1 MVTVLIKSFYRKSLH
16 LFWTFE
22 RLSRCRMWD
31 LRLRE
36 RSFSTGTSATWLG
49 SDRSWSGL
57 VLGGWG
63 GVWVTI
69 KTGVGYGSRLGVGW
83 EYSSLTILFPWHLK
97 ICVDLLNQGSCHKK
111 FPLHILEESSRLVL
125 FYLTLCVLC
134 DGLFLVRDK
143 TLWRWYV
150 HARMDLRNNCT

>member
-1 MVTVLIKSFYRKSLH
+1 
-16 LFWTFE
+16 
-22 RLSRCRMWD
+22 MWD

-83 EYSSLTILFPWHLK
+83 EYSSLTILFP
-97 ICVDLLNQGSCHKK
+97 
-111 FPLHILEESSRLVL
+111 
-125 FYLTLCVLC
+125 
-134 DGLFLVRDK
+134 
-143 TLWRWYV
+143 
-150 HARMDLRNNCT
+150 